1 MIFVAAGMG
10 GGTGTG
16 AAPIIGQIA
25 KETGAL
31 TVGVVTQ
38 PFSFE
43 GTRRRKQADE
53 GIARLKDNTDTL
65 LVIPNERLQVVARE
79 ELTAENAFRMADDI
93 LRMGVQSIAELVT
106 VAGEINLDFADVEA
120 IMRDAGPAWM
130 SIGWGTASTA
140 PGRPRSRPSP
150 TRFWTS
156 RSSRPPACSSTS
168 WAAAT
173 SSSPSCTRPPR

>member
-1 MIFVAAGMG
+1 METRSSGCAPAEESREELYDAIRDSDMIFVAAGMG

-79 ELTAENAFRMADDI
+79 ELTARERLPNGR
-93 LRMGVQSIAELVT
+93 RHS
-106 VAGEINLDFADVEA
+106 
-120 IMRDAGPAWM
+120 PH
-130 SIGWGTASTA
+130 
-140 PGRPRSRPSP
+140 GRPVHRRACPPWRARSTSTSP
-150 TRFWTS
+150 TWR
-156 RSSRPPACSSTS
+156 R
-168 WAAAT
+168 
-173 SSSPSCTRPPR
+173 